1 MALKR
6 RKPSVWPSVLSLSS
20 VMFMLGLL
28 AFSLFGFKGL
38 GKHLMESS
46 SIDIYFIDGTT
57 QAQVLQIEKK
67 ILKEPW
73 VRKTQF
79 ISPADG
85 IKEMREKY
93 DPEFLSYAESISL
106 PLSLEIYPKA
116 DYANIT
122 FIDRE
127 SKNLRT
133 RPRVE
138 DVIYQRNWVENMTTN
153 VQRLQIIFAIASII
167 SLLIAITLIQS
178 ATRLSIFAN
187 RFLIKSMQLVGAT
200 NSFIVWPYVVNF
212 IRYSLFAIPIAL
224 GFLLMIFYGLPY
236 LFQEF
241 AIIAD
246 FTQYITASQLL
257 LICISVSLF
266 GLILSVIS
274 SWLSTR
280 RYLRSKIENLY

>member
-246 FTQYITASQLL
+246 FTHYITASQLL

>member
-1 MALKR
+1 MAIKR

-38 GKHLMESS
+38 SEHLMESS
-46 SIDIYFIDGTT
+46 SIDIYFTDGTT
-57 QAQVLQIEKK
+57 QSQVLQIEKN

-73 VRKTQF
+73 VKKTQF

-85 IKEMREKY
+85 VKEMRDKY

-116 DYANIT
+116 EYANII

-167 SLLIAITLIQS
+167 SLFIAITLIQS
-178 ATRLSIFAN
+178 STRLSIFAN

-224 GFLLMIFYGLPY
+224 GSLLMIFYGLPY
-236 LFQEF
+236 LFHEF

-246 FTQYITASQLL
+246 FTQYITTSQLL
-257 LICISVSLF
+257 LICVSVASF
-266 GLILSVIS
+266 GVILSVIS
-274 SWLSTR
+274 SWLSTQH
-280 RYLRSKIENLY
+280 YLRSKIENLY